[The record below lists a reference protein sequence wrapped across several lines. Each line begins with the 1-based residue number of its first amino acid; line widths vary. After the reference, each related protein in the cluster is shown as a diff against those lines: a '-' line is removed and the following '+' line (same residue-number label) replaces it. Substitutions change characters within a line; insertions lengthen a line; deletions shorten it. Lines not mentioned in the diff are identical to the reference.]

1 MPLANTIPPIL
12 RTLPEPPPEINQ
24 HYMQQLVAAVT
35 EVLRELNEMR
45 YLRASGIYAPNL
57 PTSSAGLRTGELYR
71 DGSVVR
77 VAGHVDIG
85 LSGQG
90 IGAGQGSV
98 TV

>member
-1 MPLANTIPPIL
+1 MPSINTALPIL
-12 RTLPEPPPEINQ
+12 RTLPEPPREVNQ
-24 HYMQQLVAAVT
+24 RYMQQLVAALG
-35 EVLRELNEMR
+35 EALRELNDMR